1 MLPPNY
7 LARTLEPMSPPED
20 KPKASAE
27 AGRPN
32 SAQADA
38 DVGGLL
44 IPAQQERFENP
55 IRF

>member
-1 MLPPNY
+1 
-7 LARTLEPMSPPED
+7 MSPPED